1 MKKIFSLLLA
11 LLLVAGMAVPAYA
24 DVNQSR
30 AVIGAD
36 LSDEQV
42 EAVYGMFGIRR
53 GDAIEL
59 KMTNAEERTYLEGY
73 VDNSLIGTR
82 SISCVYVELLP
93 EGSGM
98 SVTTSNINWCTGE
111 MYISA
116 LATAGIT
123 DANIVVAAPFE
134 VSGTAALSGVYKAYE
149 DMTGKKLDDLAK
161 LVSTQELTVTG
172 ELAAQIGAMDSTAI
186 VNELKLMLDVT
197 QTMSD
202 DEIRAEIR
210 EIASRYNVNLTNTQ
224 VEQLL
229 SLCRSL
235 EGLDADSLKA
245 RVQEVQNTLQKVSD
259 AKTKV
264 VGFVQGVKKVV
275 DSISG
280 FFDKIKDA
288 AKQMKEENK
297 HMGTTMRRIN
307 DRISLYGNVNRGIKD
322 GDFWQGSYVSIEG
335 SNAVIYGSAQDDYI
349 ITRGRVTGFT
359 LLGNGT
365 NVTVGNDSM
374 PSLRFLMKLADGK
387 EAQVDIIYNK
397 VDAFKNAIGVL

>member
-30 AVIGAD
+30 TVIGAD

-123 DANIVVAAPFE
+123 DASIVVAAPFE

-161 LVSTQELTVTG
+161 LVSTQELTITG
-172 ELAAQIGAMDSTAI
+172 ELAAEIGSMDSTAI
-186 VNELKLMLDVT
+186 VNELKMMLDVT

-229 SLCRSL
+229 TLCRSL
-235 EGLDADSLKA
+235 EGLDAESLKA
-245 RVQEVQNTLQKVSD
+245 RVQDVQNTLQKVSD

-275 DSISG
+275 DSVSG
-280 FFDKIKDA
+280 FFDKIKDIMA
-288 AKQMKEENK
+288 
-297 HMGTTMRRIN
+297 
-307 DRISLYGNVNRGIKD
+307 
-322 GDFWQGSYVSIEG
+322 
-335 SNAVIYGSAQDDYI
+335 
-349 ITRGRVTGFT
+349 
-359 LLGNGT
+359 
-365 NVTVGNDSM
+365 
-374 PSLRFLMKLADGK
+374 RF
-387 EAQVDIIYNK
+387 
-397 VDAFKNAIGVL
+397 

>member
-73 VDNSLIGTR
+73 VDDSLIGTR

-93 EGSGM
+93 AGSGM

-123 DANIVVAAPFE
+123 DASIIVAAPFE

-235 EGLDADSLKA
+235 EGLDAESLKA
-245 RVQEVQNTLQKVSD
+245 RVQDVQNTLQKVSD

-275 DSISG
+275 ESVSG
-280 FFDKIKDA
+280 FFDKIKDIMA
-288 AKQMKEENK
+288 
-297 HMGTTMRRIN
+297 
-307 DRISLYGNVNRGIKD
+307 
-322 GDFWQGSYVSIEG
+322 
-335 SNAVIYGSAQDDYI
+335 
-349 ITRGRVTGFT
+349 
-359 LLGNGT
+359 
-365 NVTVGNDSM
+365 
-374 PSLRFLMKLADGK
+374 RF
-387 EAQVDIIYNK
+387 
-397 VDAFKNAIGVL
+397 

>member
-53 GDAIEL
+53 GEAIEL

-123 DANIVVAAPFE
+123 DASIIVAAPFE

-172 ELAAQIGAMDSTAI
+172 ELAAEIGAMDSTAI
-186 VNELKLMLDVT
+186 VNDLKMMLDVT
-197 QTMSD
+197 QTMTD

-245 RVQEVQNTLQKVSD
+245 RVEEVQGTLQKVSD
-259 AKTKV
+259 AKTQV
-264 VGFVQGVKKVV
+264 IGFVEQVKKVV
-275 DSISG
+275 TSIKS
-280 FFDKIKDA
+280 FFEKI
-288 AKQMKEENK
+288 
-297 HMGTTMRRIN
+297 G
-307 DRISLYGNVNRGIKD
+307 
-322 GDFWQGSYVSIEG
+322 
-335 SNAVIYGSAQDDYI
+335 
-349 ITRGRVTGFT
+349 
-359 LLGNGT
+359 
-365 NVTVGNDSM
+365 
-374 PSLRFLMKLADGK
+374 
-387 EAQVDIIYNK
+387 DII
-397 VDAFKNAIGVL
+397 GL

>member
-82 SISCVYVELLP
+82 SISCVDVELLP

-235 EGLDADSLKA
+235 EGLDAESLKA
-245 RVQEVQNTLQKVSD
+245 RVQDVQNTLQKVSD

-275 DSISG
+275 DSVSG
-280 FFDKIKDA
+280 FFDKIKDIMA
-288 AKQMKEENK
+288 
-297 HMGTTMRRIN
+297 
-307 DRISLYGNVNRGIKD
+307 
-322 GDFWQGSYVSIEG
+322 
-335 SNAVIYGSAQDDYI
+335 
-349 ITRGRVTGFT
+349 
-359 LLGNGT
+359 
-365 NVTVGNDSM
+365 
-374 PSLRFLMKLADGK
+374 RF
-387 EAQVDIIYNK
+387 
-397 VDAFKNAIGVL
+397 

>member
-36 LSDEQV
+36 LDESQIDD
-42 EAVYGMFGIRR
+42 VYGMFGLSR
-53 GDAIEL
+53 GQAIEL

-73 VDNSLIGTR
+73 VDDSLIGTR

-116 LATAGIT
+116 LATAGIS
-123 DANIVVAAPFE
+123 DANIIVAAPFE

-149 DMTGKKLDDLAK
+149 DMTGQKLDDLAK

-172 ELAAQIGAMDSTAI
+172 ELAAEIGAMDSTSI

-197 QTMSD
+197 QTMTD

-235 EGLDADSLKA
+235 EGLDAESLKA
-245 RVQEVQNTLQKVSD
+245 RVEEVQGTLQKVSS

-275 DSISG
+275 ESVSG
-280 FFDKIKDA
+280 FFEKI
-288 AKQMKEENK
+288 Q
-297 HMGTTMRRIN
+297 
-307 DRISLYGNVNRGIKD
+307 
-322 GDFWQGSYVSIEG
+322 
-335 SNAVIYGSAQDDYI
+335 
-349 ITRGRVTGFT
+349 
-359 LLGNGT
+359 
-365 NVTVGNDSM
+365 
-374 PSLRFLMKLADGK
+374 
-387 EAQVDIIYNK
+387 DII
-397 VDAFKNAIGVL
+397 ARF

>member
-36 LSDEQV
+36 LDESQI
-42 EAVYGMFGIRR
+42 EDVYGMFGLSR
-53 GDAIEL
+53 GQAIEL

-73 VDNSLIGTR
+73 VDDSLIGTR

-93 EGSGM
+93 AGSGM

-123 DANIVVAAPFE
+123 DASIIVAAPFE

-149 DMTGKKLDDLAK
+149 DMTGQKLDDLAK

-172 ELAAQIGAMDSTAI
+172 ELAAEIGAMDSTSI

-197 QTMSD
+197 QTMTD
-202 DEIRAEIR
+202 DEIRTEIR

-235 EGLDADSLKA
+235 EGLDAESLKA
-245 RVQEVQNTLQKVSD
+245 RVEEVQGTLQKVSS

-275 DSISG
+275 ESVSG
-280 FFDKIKDA
+280 FFAKI
-288 AKQMKEENK
+288 Q
-297 HMGTTMRRIN
+297 
-307 DRISLYGNVNRGIKD
+307 
-322 GDFWQGSYVSIEG
+322 
-335 SNAVIYGSAQDDYI
+335 
-349 ITRGRVTGFT
+349 
-359 LLGNGT
+359 
-365 NVTVGNDSM
+365 
-374 PSLRFLMKLADGK
+374 
-387 EAQVDIIYNK
+387 DII
-397 VDAFKNAIGVL
+397 ARF

>member
-30 AVIGAD
+30 TVIGAD

-73 VDNSLIGTR
+73 VDDSLIGTR

-123 DANIVVAAPFE
+123 DASIIVAAPFE

-245 RVQEVQNTLQKVSD
+245 RVEEVQGTLQKVSD

-275 DSISG
+275 DSVSG
-280 FFDKIKDA
+280 FFDKIKDIMA
-288 AKQMKEENK
+288 
-297 HMGTTMRRIN
+297 
-307 DRISLYGNVNRGIKD
+307 
-322 GDFWQGSYVSIEG
+322 
-335 SNAVIYGSAQDDYI
+335 
-349 ITRGRVTGFT
+349 
-359 LLGNGT
+359 
-365 NVTVGNDSM
+365 
-374 PSLRFLMKLADGK
+374 RF
-387 EAQVDIIYNK
+387 
-397 VDAFKNAIGVL
+397 

>member
-30 AVIGAD
+30 TVIGAD
-36 LSDEQV
+36 LTDEQV

-53 GDAIEL
+53 GEAIEL

-202 DEIRAEIR
+202 DEIRAQIR
-210 EIASRYNVNLTNTQ
+210 EIAGRYNVNLTNTQ

-280 FFDKIKDA
+280 FFDKIKDIMA
-288 AKQMKEENK
+288 
-297 HMGTTMRRIN
+297 
-307 DRISLYGNVNRGIKD
+307 
-322 GDFWQGSYVSIEG
+322 
-335 SNAVIYGSAQDDYI
+335 
-349 ITRGRVTGFT
+349 
-359 LLGNGT
+359 
-365 NVTVGNDSM
+365 
-374 PSLRFLMKLADGK
+374 RF
-387 EAQVDIIYNK
+387 
-397 VDAFKNAIGVL
+397 

>member
-149 DMTGKKLDDLAK
+149 DMTGQKLDDLAK

-172 ELAAQIGAMDSTAI
+172 ELAAEIGAMDSTSI

-197 QTMSD
+197 QTMTD
-202 DEIRAEIR
+202 DEIRTEIR

-235 EGLDADSLKA
+235 EGLDAESLKA
-245 RVQEVQNTLQKVSD
+245 RVEEVQGTLQKVSS

-275 DSISG
+275 ESVSG
-280 FFDKIKDA
+280 FFEKI
-288 AKQMKEENK
+288 Q
-297 HMGTTMRRIN
+297 
-307 DRISLYGNVNRGIKD
+307 
-322 GDFWQGSYVSIEG
+322 
-335 SNAVIYGSAQDDYI
+335 
-349 ITRGRVTGFT
+349 
-359 LLGNGT
+359 
-365 NVTVGNDSM
+365 
-374 PSLRFLMKLADGK
+374 
-387 EAQVDIIYNK
+387 DII
-397 VDAFKNAIGVL
+397 ARF

>member
-161 LVSTQELTVTG
+161 LVSTQELTITG

-186 VNELKLMLDVT
+186 VNELKMMLDVT

-210 EIASRYNVNLTNTQ
+210 EIAGRYNVNLTNTQ

-229 SLCRSL
+229 TLCRSL
-235 EGLDADSLKA
+235 EGLDAESLKA
-245 RVQEVQNTLQKVSD
+245 RVQDVQNTLQKVSD

-275 DSISG
+275 DSVSG
-280 FFDKIKDA
+280 FFDKIKDIMA
-288 AKQMKEENK
+288 
-297 HMGTTMRRIN
+297 
-307 DRISLYGNVNRGIKD
+307 
-322 GDFWQGSYVSIEG
+322 
-335 SNAVIYGSAQDDYI
+335 
-349 ITRGRVTGFT
+349 
-359 LLGNGT
+359 
-365 NVTVGNDSM
+365 
-374 PSLRFLMKLADGK
+374 RF
-387 EAQVDIIYNK
+387 
-397 VDAFKNAIGVL
+397 

>member
-36 LSDEQV
+36 LDESQIDD
-42 EAVYGMFGIRR
+42 VYGMFGLSR
-53 GDAIEL
+53 GQAIEL

-73 VDNSLIGTR
+73 VDDSLIGTR

-93 EGSGM
+93 AGSGM

-123 DANIVVAAPFE
+123 DASIIVAAPFE

-149 DMTGKKLDDLAK
+149 DMTGQKLDDLAK

-172 ELAAQIGAMDSTAI
+172 ELAAEIGAMDSTSI

-197 QTMSD
+197 QTMTD
-202 DEIRAEIR
+202 DEIRTEIR

-235 EGLDADSLKA
+235 EGLDAESLKA
-245 RVQEVQNTLQKVSD
+245 RVEEVQGTLQKVSS

-275 DSISG
+275 ESVSG
-280 FFDKIKDA
+280 FFAKI
-288 AKQMKEENK
+288 Q
-297 HMGTTMRRIN
+297 
-307 DRISLYGNVNRGIKD
+307 
-322 GDFWQGSYVSIEG
+322 
-335 SNAVIYGSAQDDYI
+335 
-349 ITRGRVTGFT
+349 
-359 LLGNGT
+359 
-365 NVTVGNDSM
+365 
-374 PSLRFLMKLADGK
+374 
-387 EAQVDIIYNK
+387 DII
-397 VDAFKNAIGVL
+397 ARF